1 MVAAAAYQSGDKL
14 FSTYDGT
21 WKSGDHQERI
31 VFKEILLPPNAP
43 RSYADRQTLW
53 NAVDASEPR
62 DNAQTARRFI
72 ITLPKELS
80 IEENIRLIR
89 NYCQTQFV
97 DKGMIADIAV
107 HFDNKDP
114 PNPHAHILC
123 TMRSMDEHGQWNEK
137 TKTTY
142 ALDENGNRIMGRNGK
157 WKRIRVDTV
166 DWNDR
171 KYCEIWR
178 HEWEAQQNAAL
189 EQAGRPERVDMR
201 SFKRQGL
208 EIAPQVHLGPAAFAL
223 EKKGIRTELGD
234 HNKAVNIIN
243 SMFKAVHRKLKA
255 LNDWLKELKEVISD
269 HEKIERPEDFPLVE
283 VLLAYYDLREK
294 ERRDWSSAAQNR
306 AGIND
311 LQEKSSVI
319 IFMKENNIYTINDFG
334 HLFNAT
340 SGKVRE
346 MESAKKAKETRIKD
360 IDAILNADKT
370 IKELGPV
377 IEKYNS
383 IFFKK
388 SKEKYAQEHADE
400 LQRYQ
405 KNQRLLHKFDLVQPI
420 DRKALRTE
428 STRLRS
434 EVESMLPRLES
445 VKAELDQQMKIRS
458 HIRKVLPE
466 ALVLRNEAGQQRYED
481 ISEEIQNQKELRQLL
496 EQSADRVMRHGD
508 EIEPEPQRDHHPQQH
523 THQKQKHYDKGAR

>member
-1 MVAAAAYQSGDKL
+1 
-14 FSTYDGT
+14 
-21 WKSGDHQERI
+21 
-31 VFKEILLPPNAP
+31 
-43 RSYADRQTLW
+43 
-53 NAVDASEPR
+53 
-62 DNAQTARRFI
+62 
-72 ITLPKELS
+72 
-80 IEENIRLIR
+80 
-89 NYCQTQFV
+89 
-97 DKGMIADIAV
+97 MIADVAV

-142 ALDENGNRIMGRNGK
+142 ALDENGDRIMGKNGK

-178 HEWEAQQNAAL
+178 HEWEVQQNAAL

-234 HNKAVNIIN
+234 HNRAVKIIN
-243 SMFKAVHRKLKA
+243 SMFKAVRRKLKA
-255 LNDWLKELKEVISD
+255 LNDWLNELKEVISD

-294 ERRDWSSAAQNR
+294 ERWDWHYTARNR

-311 LQEKSSVI
+311 LQERTSV
-319 IFMKENNIYTINDFG
+319 FTFLKENYIYTINDFG
-334 HLFNAT
+334 TLLNT
-340 SGKVRE
+340 TGSRVRE
-346 MESAKKAKETRIKD
+346 LEATKRTKETRIKD

-370 IKELGPV
+370 IREIKPI

-400 LQRYQ
+400 LQQY
-405 KNQRLLHKFDLVQPI
+405 KKAQRLLHKFNLAQPI

-458 HIRKVLPE
+458 HIRKVLPD
-466 ALVLRNEAGQQRYED
+466 ALTLRNEAGQRKYED
-481 ISEEIQNQKELRQLL
+481 YTEGIQNQKKLRQLL
-496 EQSADRVMRHGD
+496 DQSADRAIRLGG
-508 EIEPEPQRDHHPQQH
+508 EPEQHPDYQPQQQP
-523 THQKQKHYDKGAR
+523 HQKRKHYDIGAR